1 MYGALDISTSGM
13 LAQRARMTAIA
24 ANIANRNTIIDAEGN
39 VNPYRARRVNFAPG
53 DPSAKTE
60 SGKELGVHVAAIE
73 IDQGEFNY
81 RYDPSSPYALKSG
94 KWQGHVPEPNVNPV
108 IEQLNALEASRAYE
122 ANVVAAETTKQM
134 MAQALRLLA

>member
-13 LAQRARMTAIA
+13 TVQRARMSAIA
-24 ANIANRNTIIDAEGN
+24 ANIANRSTILDAQGN
-39 VNPYRARRVNFAPG
+39 VNPYRARQVMFAPG
-53 DPSAKTE
+53 DPNATTAE
-60 SGKELGVHVAAIE
+60 GKALGVHVAGIR

-81 RYDPSSPYALKSG
+81 RWDPSNPYAIQTGEKRG
-94 KWQGHVPEPNVNPV
+94 YVPEPNVNPV
-108 IEQLNALEASRAYE
+108 IEQLNAMEAARAYE

>member
-13 LAQRARMTAIA
+13 TVQRARMASIA
-24 ANIANRNTIIDAEGN
+24 ANIANKSTILDEKGN
-39 VNPYRARRVNFAPG
+39 VNPYRARHVVFAPG
-53 DPSAKTE
+53 DPQAGSPEGRA
-60 SGKELGVHVAAIE
+60 LGVHVAGIR

-81 RYDPSSPYALKSG
+81 RWDPTNPYAIQKG
-94 KWQGHVPEPNVNPV
+94 EKRGYVPEPNINPV
-108 IEQLNALEASRAYE
+108 IEQLNAMEASRAYE

>member
-13 LAQRARMTAIA
+13 TVQRARMASIA
-24 ANIANRNTIIDAEGN
+24 ANIANRSTILDEKGN
-39 VNPYRARRVNFAPG
+39 VNPYRARQVVFAAG
-53 DPSAKTE
+53 DPNASSPEGRA
-60 SGKELGVHVAAIE
+60 LGVHVAGIK

-81 RYDPSSPYALKSG
+81 RWDPTNPYAIQKG
-94 KWQGHVPEPNVNPV
+94 EKRGYVPEPNINPV
-108 IEQLNALEASRAYE
+108 IEQLNAMEASRAYE

>member
-13 LAQRARMTAIA
+13 TVQRARMASIA
-24 ANIANRNTIIDAEGN
+24 ANIANKSTILDEKGN
-39 VNPYRARRVNFAPG
+39 VNPYRARQVIFAPG
-53 DPSAKTE
+53 DPQATSPEGRA
-60 SGKELGVHVAAIE
+60 LGVHVAGIK

-81 RYDPSSPYALKSG
+81 RWDPTNPYAIQKG
-94 KWQGHVPEPNVNPV
+94 EKRGYVPEPNVNPV
-108 IEQLNALEASRAYE
+108 IEQLNAMEASRAYE

>member
-13 LAQRARMTAIA
+13 TVQRARMASIA
-24 ANIANRNTIIDAEGN
+24 ANIANKSTILDEKGN
-39 VNPYRARRVNFAPG
+39 VNPYRARQVVFAPG
-53 DPSAKTE
+53 DPQASSPEGRA
-60 SGKELGVHVAAIE
+60 LGVHVAGIK

-81 RYDPSSPYALKSG
+81 RWDPTNPYAIQKG
-94 KWQGHVPEPNVNPV
+94 EKRGYVPEPNVNPV
-108 IEQLNALEASRAYE
+108 IEQLNAMEASRAYE